1 MKAARRTAIGLSML
15 LATTIVAQALPSGAA
30 PVGLVVGAGI
40 FVNGGRVS
48 TLEMVG
54 LNPQP
59 EPPSRP
65 LTLIVHTAGASAV
78 VITPTCA
85 ATPAPR
91 TYLATGRGSDGR
103 FYQIRIQDNGIWLPT
118 PDRRRDTVGI
128 ASQLFP
134 PSPCSDPG
142 SSRAILAGDF
152 IVR

>member
-1 MKAARRTAIGLSML
+1 ML
-15 LATTIVAQALPSGAA
+15 LTATLLVQAWPSGAA
-30 PVGLVVGAGI
+30 PVRLVLGAGI
-40 FVNGGRVS
+40 WVNGGRVS

-65 LTLIVHTAGASAV
+65 LTLILHTSGASIV

-85 ATPAPR
+85 TSPAPR
-91 TYLATGRGSDGR
+91 TYLATGRGSNGR

-118 PDRRRDTVGI
+118 PDSRRDTVGI
-128 ASQLFP
+128 ASNLHP

-142 SSRAILAGDF
+142 NSVPITAGDF